1 MHRLR
6 QRLNQVKE
14 RTMKK
19 SLMLSFKQSTW
30 TPSKLWLKTGL
41 HEKVGAGG
49 SKALEPFPAPAE
61 PGAALAPRVS
71 DGARLGCTFLGGFPR
86 PAIKHAAGLGWWR
99 RARSGDL
106 GMGEAP
112 ERKVQRCWGALAA
125 ARPHVSLHRGARHS
139 RHCRA
144 GSPLL
149 PLR

>member
-61 PGAALAPRVS
+61 PRAFLTERGWAAHPSGA
-71 DGARLGCTFLGGFPR
+71 
-86 PAIKHAAGLGWWR
+86 
-99 RARSGDL
+99 
-106 GMGEAP
+106 
-112 ERKVQRCWGALAA
+112 
-125 ARPHVSLHRGARHS
+125 S
-139 RHCRA
+139 RDPPSNTPQA
-144 GSPLL
+144 
-149 PLR
+149 